1 MRIIKSNKMSD
12 IISINQRSIYAKSE
26 ICIIELS
33 TLNELIPSDE
43 AEAMREKWKS
53 RKIQVKQ
60 LSNMQN
66 FESWTDVGGFI
77 KTCMSIRQVD
87 VSVLPIKAEV
97 LVFDDV
103 VAFYRVKPEISIL
116 VIEDDDFANQ
126 QRALFTAIWEKA
138 KPLSL
143 NSDGSTK

>member
-12 IISINQRSIYAKSE
+12 IISINQRSTYAKSE

-33 TLNELIPSDE
+33 TLGELIPSVE
-43 AEAMREKWKS
+43 AEAMREEWKS

-66 FESWTDVGGFI
+66 FEPWTDVGGFI
-77 KTCMSIRQVD
+77 ETCMSIRQVND
-87 VSVLPIKAEV
+87 DVLPIKAEV

-103 VAFYRVKPEISIL
+103 VAFYRVKPELSVL
-116 VIEDDDFANQ
+116 VIEDEDFANQ
-126 QRALFTAIWEKA
+126 QRALFAAIWEKA
-138 KPLSL
+138 KPLIL
-143 NSDGSTK
+143 KSDGSTK

>member
-87 VSVLPIKAEV
+87 ESVLPIKAEV